1 MFSFWGFYGA
11 KVMKN
16 FHHLVNVSPNECEDL
31 SLPADDELRIGEGIK
46 KDDFWAGCKSRHGR
60 LQPCDQKQIDI
71 LEADTTGQ
79 HEVKPVPFAVDKFS
93 CKLQ

>member
-1 MFSFWGFYGA
+1 MTTELGLGTMFSFWGFYGA

-46 KDDFWAGCKSRHGR
+46 KDDFWAGCKSRAWKVTA
-60 LQPCDQKQIDI
+60 L
-71 LEADTTGQ
+71 
-79 HEVKPVPFAVDKFS
+79 
-93 CKLQ
+93 